1 MILATVLLDVTM
13 ISTSYVCLIF
23 GDFLIASIFL
33 SSSKK
38 PDSNIEDIIAD
49 IEDIIE
55 DIEDIISNKCSK
67 IKSLMFDLC

>member
-1 MILATVLLDVTM
+1 MILAAVLLDLTT

-49 IEDIIE
+49 IEDII
-55 DIEDIISNKCSK
+55 SNKCSN